1 MSGKIERNESRP
13 YKLVYI
19 ILFCGLYAHGEDAT
33 SLLSKAENHYQMREQ
48 KEELLQA
55 IENYREALKSDPS
68 NYEAAWRL
76 SKAFWYQGNFLSTEK
91 KPFFEK
97 GIEAGKK
104 AVEIDPNQC
113 EGHFW
118 LGTNYALLAEVSG
131 GFTALGL
138 VDDVKKEI
146 TTAMNIKKKCEC
158 GGPSRVLGQLYA
170 KLPWFK
176 GGSKK
181 KAISFLTQSLALCPK
196 DTQSR
201 IFLAEIY
208 LDQEEK
214 TKAISLLREVE
225 AMEAP
230 VQWIP
235 ETKANKISAEKML
248 LEIQKSHH
256 GKD

>member
-1 MSGKIERNESRP
+1 MFARTT
-13 YKLVYI
+13 L
-19 ILFCGLYAHGEDAT
+19 ILSLLLLISVSTHSEDAA
-33 SLLSKAENHYQMREQ
+33 SLLSKAEDHYQMREQ
-48 KEELLQA
+48 KEELLKA
-55 IENYREALKSDPS
+55 IENYQEALKIDPS

-76 SKAFWYQGNFLSTEK
+76 SKAFWYEGNFLSIEK
-91 KPFFEK
+91 KPIFQK

-104 AVEIDPNQC
+104 AIENDPDKC

-118 LGTNYALLAEVSG
+118 LGINYAVLAEVSG

-146 TTAMNIKKKCEC
+146 TAAMNINKNCEC
-158 GGPSRVLGQLYA
+158 AGPSRVLGKLYA

-181 KAISFLTQSLALCPK
+181 KAIAYLKQSLNLCPK

-208 LDQEEK
+208 LDQGNK
-214 TKAISLLREVE
+214 RKAIPLLREIE
-225 AMEAP
+225 GIKPPA
-230 VQWIP
+230 QWIP

-248 LEIQKSHH
+248 QDIQKSHH

>member
-1 MSGKIERNESRP
+1 MLGSAGRDKSGP
-13 YKLVYI
+13 YKFGVVLMLLSISAY
-19 ILFCGLYAHGEDAT
+19 CEDST
-33 SLLSKAENHYQMREQ
+33 SLISQAEAHYQMREQ
-48 KEELLQA
+48 KEELQKA
-55 IENYREALKSDPS
+55 IQNYQEALKIDPL

-76 SKAFWYQGNFLSTEK
+76 SKAYWFEGNFLSTEK
-91 KPFFEK
+91 KPVFQK

-104 AVEIDPNQC
+104 AIENDPNKC
-113 EGHFW
+113 GGHFW
-118 LGTNYALLAEVSG
+118 LGINYALLAEVSG
-131 GFTALGL
+131 GFTALGF

-146 TTAMNIKKKCEC
+146 TAAMNIDENCEC
-158 GGPSRVLGQLYA
+158 GGPSRVLGKLYT

-181 KAISFLTQSLALCPK
+181 KAIAYLKQSLVLCPK

-208 LDQEEK
+208 LDQGDPK
-214 TKAISLLREVE
+214 KAVPLLREIE

-230 VQWIP
+230 AQWIP

-248 LEIQKSHH
+248 HDIPHH

>member
-1 MSGKIERNESRP
+1 MSGKKACDESRP
-13 YKLVYI
+13 YKIACI
-19 ILFCGLYAHGEDAT
+19 ILLLGLYAYGEDAA
-33 SLLSKAENHYQMREQ
+33 SLLSKAEEHYQMREQ
-48 KEELLQA
+48 KEELLKA
-55 IENYREALKSDPS
+55 IESYQDALKADPS

-76 SKAFWYQGNFLSTEK
+76 SKAYWYKGNFSSTEK
-91 KPFFEK
+91 KPVFEK

-104 AVEIDPNQC
+104 AIENDPEKC

-118 LGTNYALLAEVSG
+118 LGINYAVLAEVSG

-138 VDDVKKEI
+138 VDDIKKEI
-146 TTAMNIKKKCEC
+146 TAAMNINENCEC
-158 GGPSRVLGQLYA
+158 GGPSRVLGKLYA
-170 KLPWFK
+170 QLPWFK

-181 KAISFLTQSLALCPK
+181 KAITYLKKSLNLCPY

-208 LDQEEK
+208 IDQGDK
-214 TKAISLLREVE
+214 VKAVPLLRQVE
-225 AMEAP
+225 EIKAP
-230 VQWIP
+230 AQWIP

-248 LEIQKSHH
+248 QNIKKSHH